1 MDLVIVIVATLTAIL
16 AVGYTMVLAR
26 VDEIKENWVQYRCNP
41 LYMPFSSFVGVDTAN
56 NFMQCSMTSFK
67 DYLGFILDP
76 IQNLFGTFLA
86 MFSSI
91 ATSLDGMRKM
101 FNGIRSG
108 FLGIVSMIFG
118 KIANTLASMQYLM
131 IRIRTVFMRV
141 AAIMYSMMN
150 VMSTGV
156 ASGKS
161 VMNGPIGKTISFL
174 CFAPET
180 PVELASGHY
189 KEMGAIDVGDVLRGG
204 HTVTGTYAFMAP
216 DEKLYC
222 YNGILVTG
230 SHRLADGTRIDQ
242 SNAVLSDETRPVV
255 VCLDTDT
262 GFIQLGT
269 TLFRDFEFE
278 SPENPYKVSESE
290 GSENIAG
297 LRRRTNQWEVLVRG
311 T

>member
-1 MDLVIVIVATLTAIL
+1 MDLVIVIVATLTAAF
-16 AVGYTMVLAR
+16 AVMYTMMLAR
-26 VDEIKENWVQYRCNP
+26 LDEIKENWVQYRCNP
-41 LYMPFSSFVGVDTAN
+41 VYMPFASFVGVDTAN

-101 FNGIRSG
+101 FNGIRTG

-118 KIANTLASMQYLM
+118 KLANTLASMQYLM
-131 IRIRTVFMRV
+131 VRIRTVFMRV
-141 AAIMYSMMN
+141 AAIMYSMLNIMT
-150 VMSTGV
+150 TGIS
-156 ASGKS
+156 SGKS
-161 VMNGPIGKTISFL
+161 VMNGPIGQTISFL

-180 PVELASGHY
+180 PVELASGHF
-189 KEMGAIDVGDVLRGG
+189 KEMGAIDIGDVLVGG
-204 HTVTGTYAFMAP
+204 HTVTGTYVFLAP
-216 DEKLYC
+216 DERLY
-222 YNGILVTG
+222 YHDGILVTG
-230 SHRLADGTRIDQ
+230 SHRFADGTRVDQ
-242 SNAVLSDETRPVV
+242 SDAVLTNETRSVL

-262 GFIQLGT
+262 GLIQLGS
-269 TLFRDFEFE
+269 TLFRDFEYD
-278 SPENPYKVSESE
+278 SPENPYKAG
-290 GSENIAG
+290 GSQMDG